1 LESTDDSKRV
11 PIEDTEIFRLFED
24 CADWVWE
31 QVDTWDWK
39 AQKTVGI
46 QLIRAA
52 DSINANLVE
61 GDGRYTSADGL
72 HFFVIARGSARET
85 RLWLKR
91 AIKRK
96 LVHPEAAIAQIQ
108 SINSGGRQLNLLIKF
123 RRGNRGQLAV
133 REERA
138 AYDVD
143 ETAVEIL
150 LFPNSP
156 SP

>member
-1 LESTDDSKRV
+1 LAGGIYDDSKRV
-11 PIEDTEIFRLFED
+11 PIEDTDIFLQFES
-24 CADWVWE
+24 CADWAWDA
-31 QVDTWDWK
+31 VDSWDWK

-85 RLWLKR
+85 RLWIRR

-96 LVHPEAAIAQIQ
+96 LINEEEGMRQIAA
-108 SINSGGRQLNLLIKF
+108 INSGGRQLNLLISF
-123 RRGNRGQLAV
+123 RRKNKGVLTI

-138 AYDVD
+138 PFDLKEAD
-143 ETAVEIL
+143 
-150 LFPNSP
+150 
-156 SP
+156 

>member
-1 LESTDDSKRV
+1 LEAVDESKRV
-11 PIEDTEIFRLFED
+11 PIEDTEIFQLFED

-31 QVDTWDWK
+31 QVDKWDWK

-46 QLIRAA
+46 QLIRSA

-85 RLWLKR
+85 RLWLRR

-96 LVHPEAAIAQIQ
+96 LVDPGQARAQILAV
-108 SINSGGRQLNLLIKF
+108 NSGGRQLNLLIKF
-123 RRGNRGQLAV
+123 RRGNRGQLSV
-133 REERA
+133 HELRVP
-138 AYDVD
+138 YDED
-143 ETAVEIL
+143 SGGFEA
-150 LFPNSP
+150 
-156 SP
+156 